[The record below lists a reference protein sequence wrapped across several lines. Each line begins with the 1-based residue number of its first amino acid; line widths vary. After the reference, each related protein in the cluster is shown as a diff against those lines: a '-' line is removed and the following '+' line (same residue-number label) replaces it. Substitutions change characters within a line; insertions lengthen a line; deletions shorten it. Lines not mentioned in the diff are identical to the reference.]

1 VLVLAAMPLELEPLL
16 RALPH
21 DGRTTVEG
29 RTFYAGRLDGRDVVL
44 AMTGVGME
52 NARMTAEVAYAHH
65 GAMPTV
71 FCGVAGSVHRIG
83 DVAVPASWT
92 GDGGTTWHDVDP
104 GLLAEAGAL
113 AVDLAKHTP
122 LGDGPF
128 AHETVAAGTIVTL
141 AHQPNMHVG
150 GRGTSSDPFG
160 GLAIPCVPGGGDVL
174 GCAPTLEGD
183 EPPDAAQVKQLLE
196 AAFEHAVEPLAPTTD
211 TYEAQDMETAAVA
224 AVAADHGVPF
234 LGIRGVSDGPG
245 DPLDLPGFPAQFF
258 GYRHL
263 AAENAAAVTV
273 ALLRQTAG

>member
-1 VLVLAAMPLELEPLL
+1 MPLELEPLL

-21 DGRTTVEG
+21 ESATTVDG
-29 RTFYAGRLDGRDVVL
+29 RTFYVGGDVVL
-44 AMTGVGME
+44 AMTGIGME
-52 NARMTAEVAYAHH
+52 NARITAEVAYRYV
-65 GAMPTV
+65 GPMPTL

-83 DVAVPASWT
+83 EVAVPASWT
-92 GDGGTTWHDVDP
+92 GDGGTTWLDVDDD
-104 GLLAEAGAL
+104 LLAAAQELEVAL
-113 AVDLAKHTP
+113 AGDTP

-128 AHETVAAGTIVTL
+128 AHETVSAGTIVTL
-141 AHQPNMHVG
+141 PHRPALRVG

-160 GLAIPCVPGGGDVL
+160 GVAIPCVPGGGDVM
-174 GCAPTLEGD
+174 GCAPTLDGD
-183 EPPDAAQVKQLLE
+183 DPPDAARVKQLLE
-196 AAFEHAVEPLAPTTD
+196 AAFEHAVEPLGPTTD

-234 LGIRGVSDGPG
+234 LGIRGVSDGRG